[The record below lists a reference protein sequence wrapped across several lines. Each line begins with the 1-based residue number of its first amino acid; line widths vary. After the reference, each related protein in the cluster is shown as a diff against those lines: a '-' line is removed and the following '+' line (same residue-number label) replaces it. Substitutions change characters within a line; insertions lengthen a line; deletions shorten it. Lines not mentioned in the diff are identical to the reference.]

1 MLLIYVPKLTQRVT
15 FTFKHICGK
24 ILGLEYSCTDAI
36 ETFVAHSGPKMAY
49 GPQATGSAFYV
60 KSQGLLFEQGV
71 ADVEFSVKPWD
82 DTVGF
87 FTTSEA
93 SNLPFDIFAA
103 SFYLLSRYEEY
114 LPHVK
119 DELGRYPA
127 TESLAYKSKFL
138 DQPVVNIWAYKFYD
152 ALREKFGDL
161 PTPNEGFTI
170 HNVVQV
176 SEAYRYKNKGFI
188 RSIAGFGSDLGRFR
202 FRSVAQRTRAM
213 LSLSQD
219 PYDIFDWLIQVAKK
233 GGAAITVLF
242 QIGDYS
248 KHDYNISQHKKQ
260 HISLIKSV
268 ADYTKVGLRISHM
281 ATADMA
287 VLAIE
292 KKRIENIVHRPLE
305 HTVNASGILRIPELP
320 RALVDL
326 EVAQNLSMG
335 YPERLGFR
343 AGTCTPF
350 YFYDLDFES
359 QSPLVLVPFAATSEA
374 LATYPE
380 DQRIQKIEALK
391 DIISRVNGQLVTHFS
406 NSDFEATLPN
416 RIWRKL
422 YSETLQYES

>member
-1 MLLIYVPKLTQRVT
+1 MLLIYVPKITQRVT

-24 ILGLEYSCTDAI
+24 ILGLEFSCTDTI
-36 ETFVAHSGPKMAY
+36 EAFVAHSGPKMAY

-60 KSQGLLFEQGV
+60 KSQGLLFDQGV
-71 ADVEFSVKPWD
+71 ADVEIAVKPWG

-87 FTTSEA
+87 FATSEA
-93 SNLPFDIFAA
+93 SNLPFDVFAA

-119 DELGRYPA
+119 DEMGRYPA
-127 TESLAYKSKFL
+127 SESLAYKEQFL
-138 DQPVVNIWAYKFYD
+138 SQPVVDIWAYKFYD
-152 ALREKFGDL
+152 ALKANFDSL
-161 PTPNEGFTI
+161 PQPREGFSI
-170 HNVVQV
+170 HNVIEV
-176 SEAYRYKNKGFI
+176 SEAYRYKNKGFL
-188 RSIAGFGSDLGRFR
+188 RSIAGFGSDIGRFR
-202 FRSVAQRTRAM
+202 IKSIAQRTRVM
-213 LSLSQD
+213 LSLTRD
-219 PYDIFDWLIQVAKK
+219 PFDIFDWLIKTAQK
-233 GGAAITVLF
+233 GGAAFTVLF

-248 KHDYNISQHKKQ
+248 KYDYNISQHKKQ

-281 ATADMA
+281 ATGDLT
-287 VLAIE
+287 VLATE
-292 KKRIENIVHRPLE
+292 KKRIENIIHRPLA

-335 YPERLGFR
+335 YPEKLGFR

-359 QSPLVLVPFAATSEA
+359 QSPLLLVPFAASSEA
-374 LATYPE
+374 LSTYPE
-380 DQRIQKIEALK
+380 DERIAKVETLK
-391 DIISRVNGQLVTHFS
+391 ETVSRVNGQLVTVFS
-406 NSDFEATLPN
+406 NSDFSATLPN